1 MPNALTT
8 HVGLKAGPWFLE
20 TLVRHYFDRM
30 FHDRKEGV
38 RDVDSANDESGK
50 LRRDELLYDEVFHI
64 VKSFLEVSTHHTI
77 EELQQFSNTQIPS
90 SPWMHVM
97 RVRVPLSCCDDAAE
111 YLIDALGGQVKTR
124 QIVGGTKW
132 WQVRGI
138 RGVDAQWIVARKDH
152 QRVRKQQKQHQQ
164 QAEQLKQD
172 HHEEDAVY
180 DPEMDELRCI
190 LYFHGGGYYFGSV
203 DQERYFIQRFARKS
217 GCRLL
222 AISYRLAPQYP
233 FPCAIQDAVAS
244 YLYLIRP
251 PPGAPHTPVN
261 PAHVIVAGDSAGGGL
276 TLALLQVI
284 RDTGLP
290 MPAGAIPISPWCD
303 LTHSFPSIHLNT
315 DTDVTPKYGLSIY
328 KPSVLWPPPSD
339 DLTHEVQA
347 GIRSRIKQIAR
358 QYRKEADGKT
368 IKEEPERRSRFWR
381 RALSYGATVRDR
393 HSEERSVS
401 RGRDSSRIA
410 SREILAD
417 DARTG
422 DVRAAA
428 VSRSR
433 SGKGETDGGKQT
445 DMNLDTGPSAPL
457 PTADDT
463 KTQTLSV
470 KAESG
475 DMLEVRDQ
483 VHMYAPNNL
492 LVHPLVSP
500 AMSYLGGLPPLLIIA
515 SDGEVLRDEIIYTAQ
530 KAAHPE
536 RYPVKPEAKKLYPR
550 LEGIEDRYG
559 PTRVHL
565 QVYDHAAHTF
575 PVLFFVCSSSKFCF
589 RAMANFSKYVLG
601 TLPVSPSASATN
613 VNGSGISDIPSFQGR
628 KSFRLGRSPSLN
640 VSVSRRLSMMGSW
653 KKRASFHQEPN
664 GSPQIQSQSQLD
676 GQISESPAQAT
687 DSPGRTSI
695 VSSRSSTSERLN
707 SSTTTEG
714 VRLAGDPSIYTRL
727 QDGLTSPF
735 VDNMIRERV
744 STRGEIRP
752 LEPESELTAC
762 TMPLDRIG
770 VASEL
775 VLRRYIEGSTKW
787 NEKFA
792 KAKEHIRKQRA
803 HSLKLAKYD
812 AAQIVPQLQMP
823 FFLHAEGEEGI
834 VEADSGDATH
844 AKAKEAGPSVKEGLK
859 PSVASWAWAWALD
872 GAERPPPSSI
882 VSRRDTEEARRLSRI
897 ADLPADTHDHRVSGN
912 NLWTYLVNRLS
923 LEKNEAKV
931 EQHAVEKDPKGIAK
945 DVSFDSTPHRRKGK
959 GKEKEN
965 KEKNMEGT
973 RDASKERKRRPHW
986 PRSLS
991 RAANRTHHS
1000 ERRGSIFRLK
1010 STPAIRAEAR
1020 DDGNNAEL
1028 PERDIGRVKSN

>member
-38 RDVDSANDESGK
+38 RDADSTNDDSGK

-64 VKSFLEVSTHHTI
+64 VKSFLDVSTHHTI
-77 EELQQFSNTQIPS
+77 EELQQFSNTRIPS
-90 SPWMHVM
+90 SPWMYVM

-111 YLIDALGGQVKTR
+111 YLIDALGGPEKTR

-132 WQVRGI
+132 WQVRGV

-152 QRVRKQQKQHQQ
+152 QRVRKQQRQHRQ
-164 QAEQLKQD
+164 QAEHLKQD
-172 HHEEDAVY
+172 PHEEDAVY

-222 AISYRLAPQYP
+222 ATSYRLAPQYP

-261 PAHVIVAGDSAGGGL
+261 PAHIIVAGDSAGGGL

-290 MPAGAIPISPWCD
+290 MPAGAIPVSPWCD

-315 DTDVTPKYGLSIY
+315 DTDVIPKYGLSIY

-347 GIRSRIKQIAR
+347 GIRSKIKQIAR
-358 QYRKEADGKT
+358 QYRKEADGNMV
-368 IKEEPERRSRFWR
+368 KEEPVKRSRFWKQ
-381 RALSYGATVRDR
+381 AFSFGASVRDR
-393 HSEERSVS
+393 HGEEGNVS
-401 RGRDSSRIA
+401 RGRGLSRNA
-410 SREILAD
+410 SRETLAD

-433 SGKGETDGGKQT
+433 SRKGETDGE
-445 DMNLDTGPSAPL
+445 DMNLDTGPSGPL

-463 KTQTLSV
+463 ATQTLSV
-470 KAESG
+470 KAENG

-515 SDGEVLRDEIIYTAQ
+515 SDGEVLRDEIIYTAH

-536 RYPVKPEAKKLYPR
+536 RYPVKPEAKKLYPK
-550 LEGIEDRYG
+550 LEGIENRYG
-559 PTRVHL
+559 PTKVHL

-575 PVLFFVCSSSKFCF
+575 PVLFFVCSSSKFCY

-601 TLPVSPSASATN
+601 TLPMSPSPSAN
-613 VNGSGISDIPSFQGR
+613 NGDSSGIGDVPSLQGR
-628 KSFRLGRSPSLN
+628 KSLRLGRSPSLN
-640 VSVSRRLSMMGSW
+640 VSVSRRLSRMGSR
-653 KKRASFHQEPN
+653 KKRATFHHEPN
-664 GSPQIQSQSQLD
+664 GSPHTRSQSQPN
-676 GQISESPAQAT
+676 GQTSESPLRTT

-695 VSSRSSTSERLN
+695 VSSRSSTSERLH
-707 SSTTTEG
+707 SSATPEG
-714 VRLAGDPSIYTRL
+714 VRLAGDPSIYTQL
-727 QDGLTSPF
+727 QDGLASPF

-744 STRGEIRP
+744 STQGEIRP
-752 LEPESELTAC
+752 LESESELVAC

-770 VASEL
+770 VANEL
-775 VLRRYIEGSTKW
+775 VLRRYIEGSTRW

-812 AAQIVPQLQMP
+812 AAQIVPQLQMH
-823 FFLHAEGEEGI
+823 FFLHAEGGEQTD
-834 VEADSGDATH
+834 EADSRDAAH
-844 AKAKEAGPSVKEGLK
+844 AKTKEAGPSVKEGLK

-882 VSRRDTEEARRLSRI
+882 VARRDTEEARRLSRI

-912 NLWTYLVNRLS
+912 NLWTFLVNRLS

-931 EQHAVEKDPKGIAK
+931 EQHAVEKDPKGVAK
-945 DVSFDSTPHRRKGK
+945 DVSFDSTPRRRKGK
-959 GKEKEN
+959 GKEKETE

-973 RDASKERKRRPHW
+973 RGGLKERKGKSRW

-991 RAANRTHHS
+991 RAANRTNSS
-1000 ERRGSIFRLK
+1000 EGRGGIFRLK
-1010 STPAIRAEAR
+1010 STSAIRAEAR

-1028 PERDIGRVKSN
+1028 PERDIGRVKSS